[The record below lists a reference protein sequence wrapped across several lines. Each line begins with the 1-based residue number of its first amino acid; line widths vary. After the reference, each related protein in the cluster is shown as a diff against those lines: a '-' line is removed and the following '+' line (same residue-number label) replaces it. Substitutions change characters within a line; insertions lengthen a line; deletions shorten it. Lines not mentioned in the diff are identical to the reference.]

1 MDMTTAD
8 LTARWARTAMA
19 IGAAAL
25 VFTTWGC
32 AAAPLERPLPT
43 TRIDKGAGTLESTRK
58 ALEGTW
64 KLQSLDVVQADGKTK
79 RVKAGGT
86 LTYDAFGGMVIRA
99 AIEDPALSGT
109 LVLDYSG
116 RIVIDIVKSEF
127 YPQDLES
134 DRPADAAE
142 IVPISPDKIRRFELN
157 GDSLVVTTLDK
168 ASKPAAVIHWHRQ
181 A

>member
-1 MDMTTAD
+1 VTPRWTHLAITVGAGALS
-8 LTARWARTAMA
+8 LTIA
-19 IGAAAL
+19 
-25 VFTTWGC
+25 GC

-86 LTYDAFGGMVIRA
+86 LKYDAFGGMDIKA
-99 AIEDPALSGT
+99 AIEDPALRGT
-109 LVLDYSG
+109 LVLDYTG
-116 RIVIDIVKSEF
+116 RIVIDVVKSTF

-134 DRPADAAE
+134 DRPADPAE
-142 IVPISPDKIRRFELN
+142 IGPISPDKVRRFELT
-157 GDSLVVTTLDK
+157 GDSLVVTILDK
-168 ASKPAAVIHWHRQ
+168 TSKPTAVTRWHRQ
-181 A
+181 PAGH